1 MRSRPPGLS
10 RSERGKTASERWR
23 LRHGGEDV
31 SDSSGSDGTDLRV
44 FVVADTRIHRDTL
57 AAALGDTMCTE
68 VVGVEAELPGAL
80 PEIDAVRPTVVVL
93 DLEETAANLIEV
105 QKAVSLFP
113 KVKFVA
119 CGVACRDQE
128 VLDWAQAGVEAII
141 DRERSIDELVAT
153 LHAAANGEFLCSP
166 RIATTLLHH
175 VAALARRSL
184 NDGTS
189 QLSDREL
196 EIAALIAGGL
206 SNKEIARRLSIQVS
220 TVKNHVHRILEKL
233 QVNNRAGAAALL
245 AALNQRPP
253 EDRRI

>member
-1 MRSRPPGLS
+1 VNEP
-10 RSERGKTASERWR
+10 RGSNGA
-23 LRHGGEDV
+23 G
-31 SDSSGSDGTDLRV
+31 LRV

-57 AAALGDTMCTE
+57 AAALGNTVRTE

-80 PEIDAVRPTVVVL
+80 PRIDEVQPTVVVL

-105 QKAVSLFP
+105 QKAVSQFP
-113 KVKFVA
+113 QVKFVA

-141 DRERSIDELVAT
+141 DRERSIDDLVAT

-175 VAALARRSL
+175 VAALGRRSL
-184 NDGTS
+184 DEGPR

-206 SNKEIARRLSIQVS
+206 SNKEIARRLCIQVS

-245 AALNQRPP
+245 AALNERRP
-253 EDRRI
+253 EDQRF